1 MKETTMN
8 HDILKGLTDAAAKL
22 VEDGHDE
29 DAVFDH
35 MLSLTVSWA
44 VNREGP
50 REIGRRLYMLSL
62 RCAADAEM
70 REGASVGSV
79 N

>member
-1 MKETTMN
+1 MHN
-8 HDILKGLTDAAAKL
+8 HEILKALTEAAAKL
-22 VEDGHDE
+22 VEAGHDE
-29 DAVFDH
+29 DEVFDN
-35 MLSLTVSWA
+35 MLSLTLSWA

-70 REGASVGSV
+70 REGAPAGRV